1 MNQLKAIEEIN
12 EEIDNIVAVAASISL
27 SAAGHREAGSHVA
40 GGCLVERELQMFS
53 EKIAT
58 AMQSLSALIDWQVA
72 VNAGKRSG
80 ALTQAHVASAC
91 VGAQT
96 DEIEQFIVSQV
107 RELQIGM
114 MRTAKQC
121 ASGLLIARSVDQ
133 DTERSGAMPPE
144 LRSMTEDVAE
154 AVGNIARRLK
164 KLELRLAEAALW
176 NQHSYPDYTGEY
188 RITGDTAMMS
198 VNS

>member
-1 MNQLKAIEEIN
+1 MNQLKVIEEIN
-12 EEIDNIVAVAASISL
+12 EEIGNIVAVAASIRL
-27 SAAGHREAGSHVA
+27 SATGSHVA
-40 GGCLVERELQMFS
+40 GGGLVERELQMFS

-80 ALTQAHVASAC
+80 ALTQAYVAAAC
-91 VGAQT
+91 AGAQT

-107 RELQIGM
+107 RELQISM

-121 ASGLLIARSVDQ
+121 ASGLLIARSVDR
-133 DTERSGAMPPE
+133 DTERSCAMPPE
-144 LRSMTEDVAE
+144 LRSMTEDVAA
-154 AVGNIARRLK
+154 AVGHIARRLK

-176 NQHSYPDYTGEY
+176 NKHRYPDYTDEVW
-188 RITGDTAMMS
+188 ITDDATMMS
-198 VNS
+198 VDP